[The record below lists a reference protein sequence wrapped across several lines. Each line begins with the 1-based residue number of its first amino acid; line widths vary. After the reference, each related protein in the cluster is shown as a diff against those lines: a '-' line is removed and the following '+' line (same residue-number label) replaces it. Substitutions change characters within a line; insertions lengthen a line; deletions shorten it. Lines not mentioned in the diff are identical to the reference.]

1 MGHIS
6 LPDTAVIDLSVV
18 QTIVN
23 AINRLDTQV
32 SELVETYVD
41 VAYSDTDVSPTAWN
55 SGFNPTVHQIQFGK
69 IKVTE
74 DLFVSETSGGSTF
87 YTATKP
93 DIMYQMPFAEG
104 TKPVITF
111 GISHGDNNEMSV
123 SLIENANN
131 KFTAKIRATEAGNPW
146 IHWIAIGTRA

>member
-1 MGHIS
+1 MSHIS
-6 LPDTAVIDLSVV
+6 LPDTAVVDISVL

-23 AINRLDTQV
+23 AINRLDEQV
-32 SELVETYVD
+32 SILTESYLD
-41 VAYSDTDVSPTAWN
+41 VAYSDTDTSTTAWN

-69 IKVTE
+69 VKVT
-74 DLFVSETSGGSTF
+74 DDVFVEETSGGSTF
-87 YTATKP
+87 YTATKENIP
-93 DIMYQMPFAEG
+93 YNMPFAEG

-111 GISHGDNNEMSV
+111 GISHGDSNEMSV

-131 KFTAKIRATEAGNPW
+131 VFTAKIRATAPGNPW